1 MVLQVRLES
10 NTTLHLAEV
19 ESEVRNTN
27 HPHSATKK
35 ICPSK
40 TRAKHLKA
48 EFALKKSPRPA
59 SYTPKPKPPT
69 KTEKKKASF
78 TKHNV
83 KQAQKFGNKSAQ
95 KTSKAAKQ
103 KAQRNENWDKAH
115 PRKKDDSSANQG
127 LGWTW

>member
-19 ESEVRNTN
+19 GERSSLR
-27 HPHSATKK
+27 
-35 ICPSK
+35 
-40 TRAKHLKA
+40 R
-48 EFALKKSPRPA
+48 
-59 SYTPKPKPPT
+59 

-78 TKHNV
+78 TRHNV

-103 KAQRNENWDKAH
+103 KAQRKENWDEAH

-127 LGWTW
+127 LGWTWAVHMAFVSLCMEDNDGVYVWFICCGSRSKAP